1 MASLRIKLTQ
11 GQHLSLPVET
21 ALSCMY
27 WRRVSGLWL
36 TPLGLA
42 AAFAHQRK
50 ASWISTD
57 RRNNRLYCA
66 QYLFPSQSSAEDVLP
81 QSQPIFP
88 HVQRK
93 MFLITNLT
101 AFRLRQDVL
110 SISLDSGLEAFSLSR
125 AGASVAQ
132 LASQPNA
139 SPSIWTN
146 CSSRT
151 KLDCWEQSII
161 SRIKLTCLATV

>member
-1 MASLRIKLTQ
+1 MPENGIIDAPRIATL
-11 GQHLSLPVET
+11 H
-21 ALSCMY
+21 
-27 WRRVSGLWL
+27 RVSVGL
-36 TPLGLA
+36 TS
-42 AAFAHQRK
+42 RIRTSKK

-66 QYLFPSQSSAEDVLP
+66 QYLFPFQSSAEDVLP
-81 QSQPIFP
+81 QSQLIFS
-88 HVQRK
+88 HELRK
-93 MFLITNLT
+93 MSHLTNVT
-101 AFRLRQDVL
+101 AFRLRRDVL

-132 LASQPNA
+132 LAAQPNA

-151 KLDCWEQSII
+151 KLDCWEQLFI